1 MRVKAYADLRN
12 YLTHSGP
19 GLDRGEASNQ
29 LIKKLSGLND
39 IAFTDEVIIESGFLN
54 RVVAD
59 FQTVFDDVYKA
70 LKSSLPAS

>member
-19 GLDRGEASNQ
+19 LLDRGEASDQ
-29 LIKKLSGLND
+29 LIQKLSGLNNLELL
-39 IAFTDEVIIESGFLN
+39 DEVNIEPGFLN

-59 FQTVFDDVYKA
+59 FQSVFDEVYKA
-70 LKSSLPAS
+70 LKSSPPAS